1 MAEAHREEI
10 AKLEALYAAHP
21 EGRVFTHLAEAYRRA
36 GELNRAREILE
47 DGLRRHPDYSS
58 AHVVFG
64 RVLVDLEDAGGA
76 AAAFR
81 RVLDLDRHN
90 LVALRSLG
98 DLAEKSGDTAA
109 AIGYY
114 RDLMAL
120 DPTDDRLR
128 LTVARLEEGLA
139 TASPEAASEPPG
151 AEEPAAA
158 EPPVEEPAPWAMPE
172 SVAMDEPVPA
182 IEFPELSTREE
193 EADAAEEE
201 TAALSFPSLDE
212 GESAEAVEVEGR
224 ILEVEGLS
232 LGWDVGEAPPE
243 GFDAEEP
250 AVDDAMESPGLVPD
264 AFAGMGWTAGDAGD
278 TRTDEERM
286 ESDTAPVGEEALG
299 VDDAAWATLGER
311 AEAAWGETDDDQ
323 AEAGEVAAGDDVE
336 EITTWGPP
344 LDELPDLEAETEA
357 RTEPSAPESAMADVG
372 DEGVS
377 FEQDASFVAFVAGSE
392 AVQDEYEDQ
401 GGGAGAGPA
410 AMVTATMAELYA
422 QQGFY
427 DRAVDVYRQLLDQV
441 PEDERLRDRLAEME
455 LLSRAASEEAEAGE
469 SDAEA
474 ASVWTGPGGVAGG
487 EETPYAWADS
497 ASPDEGQGLG
507 RSAGAYFRSLLAW
520 RPGESVGRQA
530 DDLLDLTDEHA
541 AQGGT
546 AEPEV
551 ALETG
556 AVAAAF
562 EEWFGE
568 GGEERGAASA
578 EGGKEGEEAAEEDAD
593 LAMFRS
599 WLQSL
604 KK

>member
-36 GELNRAREILE
+36 GELSRAREILE

-64 RVLVDLEDAGGA
+64 RVLVDLEDAAGA
-76 AAAFR
+76 ASAFR
-81 RVLDLDRHN
+81 RVLELDRHN

-98 DLAEKSGDTAA
+98 DLSEKSGDAAA

-139 TASPEAASEPPG
+139 TAAPEPSG

-158 EPPVEEPAPWAMPE
+158 EPPMDEPAPWAVLE
-172 SVAMDEPVPA
+172 GDAGDEPVA
-182 IEFPELSTREE
+182 AVDFPELTEAE
-193 EADAAEEE
+193 GEADAEEEE

-212 GESAEAVEVEGR
+212 GEMGEPLELEGGM
-224 ILEVEGLS
+224 LEVEGLS
-232 LGWDVGEAPPE
+232 LGWDVDEVPPE
-243 GFDAEEP
+243 GFEAQPP

-264 AFAGMGWTAGDAGD
+264 AFAGMGWAAGDAAD
-278 TRTDEERM
+278 TGPDEERP
-286 ESDTAPVGEEALG
+286 ESDTAPVGDEALG

-311 AEAAWGETDDDQ
+311 AEAAWSETEG
-323 AEAGEVAAGDDVE
+323 AEAGGGGDAPHDHVE

-344 LDELPDLEAETEA
+344 LEEAPEPEAEVDVPA
-357 RTEPSAPESAMADVG
+357 EPSTPEPAMGELG
-372 DEGVS
+372 DAEAT
-377 FEQDASFVAFVAGSE
+377 FEPDASFVPFGAEPQSVAGE
-392 AVQDEYEDQ
+392 AEDEGE
-401 GGGAGAGPA
+401 GAGAGPA

-427 DRAVDVYRQLLDQV
+427 DRAVGVYRQLMEQV
-441 PEDERLRDRLAEME
+441 PEDDRLRDRLAEME
-455 LLSRAASEEAEAGE
+455 LLNRAAAEEAEAGE

-497 ASPDEGQGLG
+497 AGVDEGQGPS
-507 RSAGAYFRSLLAW
+507 RSTGAYFRSLLSW
-520 RPGESVGRQA
+520 RPGQA
-530 DDLLDLTDEHA
+530 GGEADLLDLTDEHVEA
-541 AQGGT
+541 

-578 EGGKEGEEAAEEDAD
+578 EGGKEGEEEAEEDAD